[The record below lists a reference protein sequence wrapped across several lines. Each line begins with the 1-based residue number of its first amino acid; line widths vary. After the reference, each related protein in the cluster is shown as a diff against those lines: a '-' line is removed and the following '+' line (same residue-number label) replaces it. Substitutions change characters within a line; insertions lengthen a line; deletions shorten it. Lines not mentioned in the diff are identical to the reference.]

1 YFHIDWMTDPVTLNV
16 GGCLYTTSQSTL
28 QRYPD
33 SLPGGHVPLGLHPP
47 HTALRYFGHYF
58 IDRDGSL
65 FRYVLNLLRTS
76 ELTLPCDITE
86 MDLLRKADFYQIEP
100 LMQSLTDTKP
110 LYPPPPPRTPFEE
123 VVELSSTRKLSKYS
137 NPVAVVTITQLTIT
151 TKVHSLLE
159 RVCNSVTKWIKH
171 YSSDFHEVSLR
182 VFLLDCISK
191 QGFRN
196 TRVHQMSE
204 RANENTVEH
213 RRTFCRLARK
223 VDD

>member
-1 YFHIDWMTDPVTLNV
+1 MYRLPSYSMTDLVNLNV
-16 GGCLYTTSQSTL
+16 RGCLYTTSQSTL

-33 SLPGGHVPLGLHPP
+33 SMLGGHVPQGLHPP
-47 HTALRYFGHYF
+47 HTTLRYFMGP
-58 IDRDGSL
+58 L

-86 MDLLRKADFYQIEP
+86 MDLLRKVADFYQIEP
-100 LMQSLTDTKP
+100 LMQ
-110 LYPPPPPRTPFEE
+110 
-123 VVELSSTRKLSKYS
+123 KLSKYS
-137 NPVAVVTITQLTIT
+137 NPVAFVTITQLTIT
-151 TKVHSLLE
+151 TKVHFLLE
-159 RVCNSVTKWIKH
+159 SVCNSFTKWIKH
-171 YSSDFHEVSLR
+171 YSSDFQEVSLR